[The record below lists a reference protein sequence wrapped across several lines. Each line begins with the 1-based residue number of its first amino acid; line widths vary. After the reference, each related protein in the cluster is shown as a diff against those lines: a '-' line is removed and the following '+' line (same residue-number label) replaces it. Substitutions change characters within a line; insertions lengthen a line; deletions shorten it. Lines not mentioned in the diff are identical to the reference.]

1 MRIDR
6 FEDIEG
12 WKLARELTRSV
23 YRLAKNKGFAH
34 DYELKRQIQAA
45 AGSSMHNIGV
55 FVIFAEPKGIFPGEF
70 SKIGTP
76 NLCTRKPVLR
86 FLRSLR

>member
-1 MRIDR
+1 MKEHLETFSSDRSPKID
-6 FEDIEG
+6 
-12 WKLARELTRSV
+12 
-23 YRLAKNKGFAH
+23 NKAAQEEKIAQ
-34 DYELKRQIQAA
+34 ELKASKESYAA
-45 AGSSMHNIGV
+45 ENIPQEKRRV